1 MCGQDPLRNV
11 FVAARVMEGGL
22 LASGSALG
30 VSDDGQLRAVCWTSA
45 NIVPV
50 ECDDAALEALLPRLR
65 RHRRRASSIFGA
77 AEQVL
82 PLWDRLNRSWGTP
95 RSFRAQQPMLA
106 VTSLPSRCGREIDP
120 RVRPARPDE
129 LDLVLPA
136 SVSMFTEEIGY
147 PPFTGS
153 DRDYR
158 NMVAHLIAGGHTFVV
173 MENGRVVFKA
183 DVGSC
188 ALGVAQIQGVWVAP
202 DRRGKG
208 IAVPAMNAVVEHVLA
223 TIAPTATLYVNGYNE
238 PALRTYQHAGFEQ
251 VATFATVIL

>member
-1 MCGQDPLRNV
+1 M
-11 FVAARVMEGGL
+11 
-22 LASGSALG
+22 ASGSALG
-30 VSDDGQLRAVCWTSA
+30 VAEGGDLRAVCWTSA

-50 ECDDAALEALLPRLR
+50 ECDEGALDTLLPRLR
-65 RHRRRASSIFGA
+65 RHRRRASSVFGVA
-77 AEQVL
+77 DQVL
-82 PLWDRLNRSWGTP
+82 PLWDRLHRSWGTP
-95 RSFRAQQPMLA
+95 RSFRPQQPMMA
-106 VTSLPSRCGREIDP
+106 TTTLPSRSGRAIDP

-129 LDLVLPA
+129 VDLVLPA

-147 PPFTGS
+147 PPYAGS

-158 NMVAHLIAGGHTFVV
+158 GMVTNLIANGHTFVLL
-173 MENGRVVFKA
+173 ENGRVVFKA

-202 DRRGKG
+202 DRRRRGL
-208 IAVPAMNAVVEHVLA
+208 AVPAMNAVVEHVLA

-238 PALRTYQHAGFEQ
+238 PALRTYQHVGFEQ